1 MGVFVGCA
9 WKDCGLPGSPTITT
23 IEETIGLVCV
33 GRGGRGITMVALH
46 RDVSQSVGTTLLV
59 MIVHLCLCAA
69 GVPHH

>member
-1 MGVFVGCA
+1 M
-9 WKDCGLPGSPTITT
+9 ITT